1 MNKIKRT
8 CSGLVLLWLA
18 LQPPLWPRQEKTA
31 VSLTLN
37 DCIARAVKNNLGVA
51 VQVYGPELAD
61 AAVRRATEKFIPQ
74 LSFEYNRQ
82 DTNSP
87 SYSWINAAVQMQE
100 SYLNY
105 SASLGQ
111 SLPTGGKLTLSL
123 SAYKNDTNAS
133 FQTINPRYGS
143 TLSFNFTQ
151 PLLRGF
157 GFKASRLEILMAVN
171 NKIISENSFKSTL
184 LQSIYDVEQAYWT
197 LVYSIETLK
206 VKEQSLEL
214 ARNLLEQNRKEIAIG
229 TLAPKEILSSQA
241 EVAQRET
248 DILQARALVKDS
260 LDALRT
266 LINIPEEEG
275 DVEIVP
281 VDKPAFEKK
290 DIKLG
295 EAMAAARANRPDLQ
309 SQRFEVKNK
318 ELDLSYARNQLLPGL
333 NLNANYWS
341 PGISGTRIL
350 YLGNNP
356 LTGVIV
362 GTVPSGASNAVR
374 DALNFRYRNWS
385 VSLTLDIPLSDVFSR
400 AQAAQAVLG
409 RDQAAIRLKFLD
421 QQAALEIKM
430 AVRAVETDYQRV
442 ESSRI
447 ASDLAQKK
455 LQAEESKLRA
465 GLSSNFFILQYQR
478 DLAASRAVE
487 LRAIIDYNLSLARL
501 EKAMG
506 TSLESKNIK
515 LTGQD

>member
-8 CSGLVLLWLA
+8 CSGLILLWLV
-18 LQPPLWPRQEKTA
+18 LQPPVWPRQEKTA

-37 DCIARAVKNNLGVA
+37 DCIAQAVKNNLGVA

-61 AAVRRATEKFIPQ
+61 AAVRRAAEKFIPE
-74 LSFEYNRQ
+74 LSFEYSRQ

-100 SYLNY
+100 SYMNY

-157 GFKASRLEILMAVN
+157 GFKTSRLEILLAVN

-206 VKEQSLEL
+206 VKEQSLDL
-214 ARNLLEQNRKEIAIG
+214 ARDLLEKNRKEIAIG

-266 LINIPEEEG
+266 LINIPEEAG

-290 DIKLG
+290 DIKLE

-400 AQAAQAVLG
+400 AQAAQAALG

-478 DLAASRAVE
+478 DLAASRAAE